1 MKNTKKY
8 NLALGEAIEK
18 LEGLIVETKG
28 LSIGI
33 GYLRKKDLWTLRFH
47 NHFVWRNKEDRL
59 GHYFEYLVNRINKEY
74 GSYVGLAFEK
84 TLLLDAVNEA
94 INYIE
99 NKRSLIKDHTTHQN
113 YTLDNVHIQENPNE
127 QKEIK

>member
-33 GYLRKKDLWTLRFH
+33 GYLRKKDLWTVRFH
-47 NHFVWRNKEDRL
+47 NHFVWRNEED
-59 GHYFEYLVNRINKEY
+59 RINKEY
-74 GSYVGLAFEK
+74 SSYVGLAFEK

-127 QKEIK
+127 QKETK

>member
-1 MKNTKKY
+1 MYNAKKEEVKNSKKY

-47 NHFVWRNKEDRL
+47 NHFVWRNEED
-59 GHYFEYLVNRINKEY
+59 RINKEY
-74 GSYVGLAFEK
+74 SSYVGLAFEK

-113 YTLDNVHIQENPNE
+113 YTLDNAHIQDNPNE